1 MPHAQSSLHSPVLSS
16 KAAADWKNS
25 LARDGYVVVK
35 NVISEER
42 AAYYV
47 EQMHEWLESFGL
59 GYSRSDPSTW
69 KPENVPVNMK
79 YFAQSV

>member
-1 MPHAQSSLHSPVLSS
+1 MPHAEITPASS
-16 KAAADWKNS
+16 KAAAQWKND

-35 NVISEER
+35 NVVSSER

-47 EQMHEWLESFGL
+47 DQMNGWLEGFGL
-59 GYSRSDPSTW
+59 GYDRSDPSTW

-79 YFAQSV
+79 